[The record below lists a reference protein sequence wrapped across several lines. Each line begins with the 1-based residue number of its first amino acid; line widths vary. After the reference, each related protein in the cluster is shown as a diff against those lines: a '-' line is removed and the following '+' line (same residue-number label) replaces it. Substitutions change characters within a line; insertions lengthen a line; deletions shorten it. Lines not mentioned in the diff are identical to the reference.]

1 MNKMKVTILNAN
13 YGPYET
19 EDGNK
24 GIFANCQTISDYAEN
39 GNKNGLQVG
48 KTPVDTSNDFAVS
61 KQIEAELRAKQGSID
76 VFATFGLGVS
86 QGKTTLL
93 IKSIEIPKGQ

>member
-19 EDGNK
+19 DDGSK
-24 GIFANCQTISDYAEN
+24 GIFANCQTISDFSES
-39 GNKNGLQVG
+39 GNKCGLQVG
-48 KTPVDTSNDFAVS
+48 KTPVDTANDFAVS
-61 KQIEAELRAKQGSID
+61 KQIEAELKAKQSSID
-76 VFATFGLGVS
+76 VLATFGLGVS

-93 IKSIEIPKGQ
+93 IKAIEIPKN